1 MIRSSFLGELAPTV
15 LSKRG
20 ELSFSGTRRARALR
34 GNPKRNVGSLD
45 ALGRC
50 PTSFIFSR
58 NHFMLIDFTA
68 LNSLEVRR
76 SFSNLQMVGI
86 ASPLKV
92 NRT

>member
-1 MIRSSFLGELAPTV
+1 M
-15 LSKRG
+15 
-20 ELSFSGTRRARALR
+20 
-34 GNPKRNVGSLD
+34 GSLD

-50 PTSFIFSR
+50 TISFVFSR
-58 NHFMLIDFTA
+58 NHFMLIDFIA